1 MTTTQHIASDPAR
14 RLADKIRARTNN
26 GQDLIDLLHNI
37 SQGGYN
43 ANKNDRVTAAKYL
56 FDRGYG
62 KCPKQPPAPST
73 EPEQAPESAE
83 SDNHANHSSD
93 TPQTAV
99 PHGGPDSPRLVTQVE
114 DALTDSLGPAPSAH
128 TPISPS
134 RHSGEEAPSTTRHS
148 GEEPPTTRHSG
159 EEPPT
164 TRHSGEGRN
173 PEGQGG
179 ASPDPFDPF
188 SIQTSIQDY
197 IIQITNDGDTLVDTL
212 IEIAY
217 ADEDDTTVTSYHRTR
232 AGKILADRGLGTD
245 PNAARSAICPDC
257 RRRWTTHLGSTA
269 HPQPS
274 TVEEEPFDKEVW
286 DEIIAEINQLE
297 ADGIITPDPNA
308 PKIDISSYLPPEDY
322 VMPPEVAAEEAAKF
336 RAEIKL
342 RLERQKQWPEIEERR
357 RKKLAQ
363 IYPSHSDEQADPPD
377 P

>member
-37 SQGGYN
+37 SQGGYK

-73 EPEQAPESAE
+73 EPEPDPDPESAE

-128 TPISPS
+128 TPISP
-134 RHSGEEAPSTTRHS
+134 
-148 GEEPPTTRHSG
+148 
-159 EEPPT
+159 

-188 SIQTSIQDY
+188 SIHSSIQAY
-197 IIQITNDGDTLVDTL
+197 IIEITNDGDTLVDTL

-245 PNAARSAICPDC
+245 PNAARSAICPGC
-257 RRRWTTHLGSTA
+257 RQGWKDHSCPPA
-269 HPQPS
+269 HPESDRRVSPGRK
-274 TVEEEPFDKEVW
+274 VRYLDPVKLAEARAEVQRMK
-286 DEIIAEINQLE
+286 DE
-297 ADGIITPDPNA
+297 GILTPDPNA
-308 PKIDISSYLPPEDY
+308 PLIDISSYRIPKDY
-322 VMPPEVAAEEAAKF
+322 VIPPEVAAEEAASF
-336 RAEIKL
+336 LAEVNL

>member
-26 GQDLIDLLHNI
+26 GQDLIVLLHNI

-73 EPEQAPESAE
+73 EPEPDPDPGSAE

-93 TPQTAV
+93 TPQTSV

-134 RHSGEEAPSTTRHS
+134 RHSGEES
-148 GEEPPTTRHSG
+148 PTTRHSG
-159 EEPPT
+159 
-164 TRHSGEGRN
+164 GGRN
-173 PEGQGG
+173 PRSGSPLGNPEGWGG
-179 ASPDPFDPF
+179 VSDPF
-188 SIQTSIQDY
+188 SIHSSIQDY

-232 AGKILADRGLGTD
+232 AGKTLADRGLGTD
-245 PNAARSAICPDC
+245 PNAARSAVCPGC
-257 RRRWTTHLGSTA
+257 RQRWKDHSCPPA
-269 HPQPS
+269 HPES
-274 TVEEEPFDKEVW
+274 DRKESPGRKVRYLDPVKLAEARAEVQRMK
-286 DEIIAEINQLE
+286 DE
-297 ADGIITPDPNA
+297 GILTPDPNA
-308 PKIDISSYLPPEDY
+308 PLIDISSYRMPEDY
-322 VMPPEVAAEEAAKF
+322 VIPPEVAAEEAASF
-336 RAEIKL
+336 LAEVNL

-357 RKKLAQ
+357 RKKLEQ
-363 IYPSHSDEQADPPD
+363 IYPSHSDDDGDPPD
-377 P
+377 T